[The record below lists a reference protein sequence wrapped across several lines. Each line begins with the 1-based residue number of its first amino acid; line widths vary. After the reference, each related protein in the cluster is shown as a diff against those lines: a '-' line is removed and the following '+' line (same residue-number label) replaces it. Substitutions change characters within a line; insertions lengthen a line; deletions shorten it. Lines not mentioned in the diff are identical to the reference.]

1 LASPADSG
9 ALSSPHGVPEVL
21 ISEFMD
27 AAAVASLARRF
38 SVKYDPQLVEDR
50 ARLLGALSGASALIV
65 RNRTRV
71 DPELLAGAPEL
82 RVVGRLGVGLDN
94 IDTAACAARGIEVI
108 PATGANADS
117 VAEYVLL
124 AAGVLL
130 RRAYFATDEVAQ
142 GEWPRPKYSEGA
154 ELSGKLLG
162 LVGFGAI
169 GQVTARKA
177 RGLGLRVAAH
187 DPLLAPDAPAW
198 RETGAIRLA
207 LDELVA
213 QADIVSLHLP
223 LDASTR
229 NLFDRARLERMK
241 PGAVLVNTA
250 RGGIVDEGA
259 LAELVRAGRI
269 GGAAIDV
276 FAEEPLPAR
285 SPLAGAP
292 NVLLTPHIA
301 GVTRESNQ
309 RVSSLVAERV
319 AAALSKE

>member
-1 LASPADSG
+1 
-9 ALSSPHGVPEVL
+9 
-21 ISEFMD
+21 
-27 AAAVASLARRF
+27 
-38 SVKYDPQLVEDR
+38 
-50 ARLLGALSGASALIV
+50 
-65 RNRTRV
+65 V